1 MKHVFVVAFRENEKG
16 IESTDMY
23 VTKYSRGELWNL
35 KLSMDGMV
43 GLQLFQLSSL
53 RDLVSEN
60 KRKKR
65 SRTNKNGFISI
76 LRRLF

>member
-43 GLQLFQLSSL
+43 GLQLFQLSSYKG
-53 RDLVSEN
+53 SP
-60 KRKKR
+60 
-65 SRTNKNGFISI
+65 F
-76 LRRLF
+76 